1 VAFLITCVFPARR
14 KDLACSVELRLMAT
28 IGQFF
33 WSRRLH
39 SSRRNS
45 SEPTQMHKRIFDR
58 CRRGN
63 VHQLPAF
70 SAELVQPTCSSH
82 GICRD
87 VHDQVFPAAHDC
99 TRSIRAPCGSL
110 TARFRRTYS
119 AGVSAYRVHP
129 NTREIFAA
137 MGCQPLCLEAEGARA
152 STFNMVA
159 LTESTQ
165 SLSLHLSS
173 IFRSVNKFIHR
184 NAFAIEWTSQLLT
197 SAS

>member
-1 VAFLITCVFPARR
+1 
-14 KDLACSVELRLMAT
+14 MAI

-45 SEPTQMHKRIFDR
+45 SEPTQMHKRIFNR

-63 VHQLPAF
+63 VHQFPAF
-70 SAELVQPTCSSH
+70 SAELVQPACSSH

-119 AGVSAYRVHP
+119 TGVSAYRVHP
-129 NTREIFAA
+129 TLVRFL
-137 MGCQPLCLEAEGARA
+137 PRWVA
-152 STFNMVA
+152 SRCV
-159 LTESTQ
+159 LRPRVLGPRLSTGWR
-165 SLSLHLSS
+165 SPSRLNLSLCIFQASS
-173 IFRSVNKFIHR
+173 GR
-184 NAFAIEWTSQLLT
+184 
-197 SAS
+197 